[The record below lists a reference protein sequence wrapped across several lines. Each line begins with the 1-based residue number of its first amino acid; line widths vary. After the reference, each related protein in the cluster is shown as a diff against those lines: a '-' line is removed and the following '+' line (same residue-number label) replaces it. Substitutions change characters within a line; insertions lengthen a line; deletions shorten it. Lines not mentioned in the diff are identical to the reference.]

1 MTTMLLLVFLVIRK
15 VTIKALSSFC
25 YKSQLGFWGIL
36 DHNPNV
42 ESMKKFLALLP
53 LIAITGCGSPS
64 LQERC
69 VSALQAKRD
78 LPEYWF
84 RNGKTGYVI
93 RETFAGNKKIVW
105 QFAYQDP
112 QKGYRRMRGFCNWN
126 KATDEIKA
134 NMQGISVFIK
144 EKRDLRRYL

>member
-1 MTTMLLLVFLVIRK
+1 MTKMLRLLVFLVIRR
-15 VTIKALSSFC
+15 VAIRHYLASATSPSLVSGGYLITF
-25 YKSQLGFWGIL
+25 
-36 DHNPNV
+36 NV

-53 LIAITGCGSPS
+53 LIAIAGCGSPS
-64 LQERC
+64 LQQRC

-78 LPEYWF
+78 LPEYRF
-84 RNGKTGYVI
+84 RNGTGYVI
-93 RETFAGNKKIVW
+93 RETFAGNKKVVW

-112 QKGYRRMRGFCNWN
+112 QKGYRRMRGFCSWN

>member
-1 MTTMLLLVFLVIRK
+1 
-15 VTIKALSSFC
+15 
-25 YKSQLGFWGIL
+25 
-36 DHNPNV
+36 
-42 ESMKKFLALLP
+42 MKKFLALLP
-53 LIAITGCGSPS
+53 LIAIAGCGSPT
-64 LQERC
+64 LQQRC

-112 QKGYRRMRGFCNWN
+112 QKGYTRMRGFCNWN
-126 KATDEIKA
+126 KATDEINRLTDPSRLAQLMLYLEARVHALLQRYDVTRGLDCKTDP
-134 NMQGISVFIK
+134 
-144 EKRDLRRYL
+144 KRT